1 MAMGNFTYYPTKLAT
16 TPLYQVRL
24 IIGDVVATDPQMQD
38 EEINWF
44 LTMRSSVWGAAAECC
59 ATLAAKFGRS
69 VDQAV
74 GTAKISFSQM
84 AKAYTGKA
92 AFFNAKAAMM
102 GSGLPYA
109 GGLSAADMI
118 NALNNDDRVAPSFT
132 IGMTD
137 NFLPVAPAGGETEEQ
152 SSFSGGI
159 S

>member
-1 MAMGNFTYYPTKLAT
+1 MGNWTYYPTQLAT
-16 TPLYQVRL
+16 NKTSQVRL
-24 IIGDVVATDPQMQD
+24 LIGDVVSTDPQMQD

-59 ATLAAKFGRS
+59 TTLATKFARS

-84 AKAYTGKA
+84 AKSYIGRA

-102 GSGLPYA
+102 GSGMPYA
-109 GGLSAADMI
+109 GGLSAADML
-118 NALNNDDRVAPSFT
+118 NALNNDDRVQPQFT
-132 IGMTD
+132 IGITD
-137 NFLPVAPAGGETEEQ
+137 NLLPVAPAGGETEEQ
-152 SSFSGGI
+152 SSFSSGI